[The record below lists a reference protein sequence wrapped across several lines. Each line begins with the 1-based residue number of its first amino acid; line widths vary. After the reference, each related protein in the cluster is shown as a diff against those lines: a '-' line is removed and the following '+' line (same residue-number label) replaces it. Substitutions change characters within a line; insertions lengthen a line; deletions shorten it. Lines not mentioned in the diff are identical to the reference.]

1 MHLNELLTMEQLFEL
16 CGIDDA
22 AVMEDDGTPLK
33 LNVSSDTTLEWGGVA
48 HQLKTLTKEDAS
60 GRSFLINWTEETK
73 FEGPWIHVR
82 FDSNGN
88 RC

>member
-1 MHLNELLTMEQLFEL
+1 MHINELMTMEQLFEL

-48 HQLKTLTKEDAS
+48 HQLKTLT
-60 GRSFLINWTEETK
+60 L
-73 FEGPWIHVR
+73 
-82 FDSNGN
+82 
-88 RC
+88 